1 MLHKT
6 RGVVLSYL
14 KFKESS
20 IIVKIFTERFGLQ
33 SYVVNGV
40 RSAKSRQ
47 KMGLFQPLTL
57 VDMVVYH
64 KGDGKLT
71 RISEIRCAIP
81 FRSIPFDL
89 KKITLA
95 IFLAEML
102 EKVLKEEEENTKQ
115 FEFLT
120 VSLCTLDE
128 LEEGYQNF
136 HLHFLLQLTRYLG
149 FFPESLQ
156 NFYFE
161 AHTRPL
167 SEEHDQLLDA
177 MLQQVRYGLLPMRAT
192 IRRELLQQ
200 IIDFYEGNLGGMGP
214 VKSLTVLQTVLG
226 A

>member
-20 IIVKIFTERFGLQ
+20 IIVKIFTEKFGLQ

-47 KMGLFQPLTL
+47 KMGLYQPLTL

-71 RISEIRCAIP
+71 RISEIKCAVP
-81 FRSIPFDL
+81 YKSIPFDL

-95 IFLAEML
+95 IFLAEIL
-102 EKVLKEEEENTKQ
+102 EKVLKEEEENLEQ
-115 FEFLT
+115 FEFLA
-120 VSLCTLDE
+120 SALCKLDE
-128 LEEGYQNF
+128 LQEGYQNF
-136 HLHFLLQLTRYLG
+136 HLFFLLQLTRYLG

-156 NFYFE
+156 DFYLE
-161 AHTRPL
+161 SHAKPMST
-167 SEEHDQLLDA
+167 EHDKLL
-177 MLQQVRYGLLPMRAT
+177 VLLLKQSDYSLVPMRSSTRA
-192 IRRELLQQ
+192 ELLQH
-200 IIDFYEGNLGGMGP
+200 IIDFYDGNIGGMGT
-214 VKSLTVLQTVLG
+214 VKSLPVLRTVLG